1 MVELIIL
8 LCCQLSPNRRN
19 KGCLVVVFCTRSIVC
34 VVCST
39 VLPGWY
45 QYVPYLLELVWY
57 RTSCSLPN
65 LIRYIR
71 YRAGACEH
79 DVVGSKRQ
87 AAAAG
92 SSENTIHKP
101 QASNKQAAI
110 RNHRRQKEDLFLR
123 WIIADLTFSDLRQLS
138 AWKKC

>member
-79 DVVGSKRQ
+79 DVVGSKQQ
-87 AAAAG
+87 A
-92 SSENTIHKP
+92 SKQLSESTIHKP
-101 QASNKQAAI
+101 QASKPQSAI
-110 RNHRRQKEDLFLR
+110 IVVKKKICFYDGSLQISLFQ
-123 WIIADLTFSDLRQLS
+123 TSVN
-138 AWKKC
+138 